1 MRLFV
6 AVALEPRA
14 RAAVAAAVEKLR
26 RHRALGAA
34 SVKWVET
41 RNLHLTLRFL
51 GEVETDA
58 SRAVAE
64 ALAPA
69 SPLPAFRVTLGSF
82 DAFPP
87 RGAPRVIWIGVQAGA
102 PALGALREE
111 VARRLAPLGYRP
123 DRQRY
128 RPHLTV
134 GRVRR
139 AGGGL
144 REALTGGSSGS
155 EIQVV
160 QWGVGRAALL
170 ESRLGPAG
178 RAYRIVTEM
187 PLAGGADR

>member
-6 AVALEPRA
+6 AVELEPRA
-14 RAAVAAAVEKLR
+14 RVAIAAALEKLR
-26 RHRALGAA
+26 RHPTLGAT

-41 RNLHLTLRFL
+41 RNLHLTLQFL
-51 GEVETDA
+51 GEVEADA
-58 SRAVAE
+58 AAAVAG

-82 DAFPP
+82 GAFPP
-87 RGAPRVIWIGVQAGA
+87 RGAPRVIWVGVQAGA

-123 DRQRY
+123 DRQQY

-139 AGGGL
+139 AGGRL
-144 REALTGGSSGS
+144 REALAGAPSGS
-155 EIQVV
+155 EIETVA
-160 QWGVGRAALL
+160 WGVRRAALF

-178 RAYRIVTEM
+178 PSYRVLAEL
-187 PLAGGADR
+187 PLAGGAD